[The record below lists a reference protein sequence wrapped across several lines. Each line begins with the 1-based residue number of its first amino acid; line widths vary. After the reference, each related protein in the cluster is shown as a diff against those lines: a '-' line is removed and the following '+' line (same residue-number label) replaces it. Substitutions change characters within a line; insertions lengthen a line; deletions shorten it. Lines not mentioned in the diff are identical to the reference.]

1 MFYLSGKI
9 HLGVRHILQKG
20 LDGRAEKLRN

>member
-1 MFYLSGKI
+1 MFYLPGKI
-9 HLGVRHILQKG
+9 HLGVRRILQKG